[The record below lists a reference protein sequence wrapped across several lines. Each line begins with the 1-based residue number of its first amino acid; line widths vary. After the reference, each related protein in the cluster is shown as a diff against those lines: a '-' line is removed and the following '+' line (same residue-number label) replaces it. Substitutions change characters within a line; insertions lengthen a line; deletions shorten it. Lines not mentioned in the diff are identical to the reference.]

1 MFRHDPVLYDAMS
14 YFARQRPSHR
24 QHLTIIAVTIA
35 LLATA
40 CGGSEDSNDSTPAAA
55 STAAPEATPV
65 QLLQPDALGDTLAAN
80 PEMPLINVHIPYEDH
95 IEGTDA
101 FIAFDSILDSPDLPT
116 DKTAPLALYCRSGNM
131 SAQASATL
139 ADAGYTN
146 IIDLDGGMNA
156 WEQSGKPL
164 VDDPTAAD

>member
-1 MFRHDPVLYDAMS
+1 MS
-14 YFARQRPSHR
+14 YIARHRPSHR
-24 QHLTIIAVTIA
+24 KHPIIIAVTIA
-35 LLATA
+35 LMATA
-40 CGGSEDSNDSTPAAA
+40 CGSSEDSNDSTPTAAIA
-55 STAAPEATPV
+55 AAPESTPV
-65 QLLQPDALGDTLAAN
+65 KLLQPEGLSDALAAS

-139 ADAGYTN
+139 VDAGYTN

-156 WEQSGKPL
+156 WEESGKLL

>member
-1 MFRHDPVLYDAMS
+1 MS
-14 YFARQRPSHR
+14 YFARLRPSRKHPI
-24 QHLTIIAVTIA
+24 IIAVTIA
-35 LLATA
+35 LMATA
-40 CGGSEDSNDSTPAAA
+40 CGSSADSNDSTPAAA
-55 STAAPEATPV
+55 TITAPPEAAPV
-65 QLLQPDALGDTLAAN
+65 QLLQPDGLSDALAAS

-139 ADAGYTN
+139 VDAGYTN

-164 VDDPTAAD
+164 LDDPTAAD